1 MPRSFEV
8 FKSTE
13 GDLRAIKR
21 GFSWP
26 GFFFAWIWALL
37 GRLWLI
43 GSALFILFLIL
54 SLLRLALS
62 QEGTYVVFLGSLAIQ
77 IAVGLKGNSWKSHAL
92 QDHGYL
98 RLGIIEAR
106 NRAEAVAKV
115 VQAGG
120 AIPSALKV
128 TPRSKHIFGIQL
140 PAQRLLAVTALT
152 WKAAFRF
159 RLFIV
164 IAVLLLGAVV
174 ALPLLIKDDG
184 TAQGFT
190 QILITYTLTAIASLL
205 GLSTLWLACGTLA
218 RDIEECQIQVVAA
231 KPIARW
237 QIWLGK
243 WLGIMSLNAALLALA
258 GGSVYALLLWRANR
272 LPADVQ
278 QVLRNEV
285 LVARGSVKPPDM
297 NKEIDE
303 ETDKFLKER
312 LAKNPATT
320 ADLKDVRKQIREQV
334 KAGLE
339 VVPPGYLHRWE
350 IDLGSAKNSLRDKP
364 LQLRIKFNT
373 GDPNMGSS
381 RTFVGLWRAG
391 IPQKTELYQS
401 EQISLAPDTFHELK
415 IPPNLFDENGVL
427 RVEFANVNEIPLLF
441 PIDEGF
447 EVLYPQGSFGPNF
460 IRGLGIIFCWM
471 GLLAALGLTAASF
484 LSFPVAAFFA
494 LGLLAMSFASGTLAN
509 AVSEGTIGGYNAEKG
524 IHGNTPVDFV
534 VIPVFRA
541 VLSVINLA
549 KGFSPVDS
557 LSTGRSI
564 SWSQLGL
571 AFTQIILLLGGIIA
585 LSGMTIL
592 TRRELATAQGTQ

>member
-1 MPRSFEV
+1 MARTFDV
-8 FKSTE
+8 FKNSA
-13 GDLRAIKR
+13 GDLRAVER

-26 GFFFAWIWALL
+26 GFFFSWIWAFH

-43 GSALFILFLIL
+43 GSALFVLLLIL
-54 SLLRLALS
+54 GLIRLALS
-62 QEGTYVVFLGSLAIQ
+62 WEGTFLVSLGSLAIQ
-77 IAVGLKGNSWKSHAL
+77 IVIGLKGNSWKSRAL
-92 QDHGYL
+92 EDHGYL
-98 RLGIIEAR
+98 RLGTIEAR
-106 NRAEAVAKV
+106 SRPEALAKV
-115 VQAGG
+115 TQAGET
-120 AIPSALKV
+120 IPSDLKV
-128 TPRSKHIFGIQL
+128 TPRSREFFGIRL
-140 PAQRLLAVTALT
+140 PAQQLIAVTALT

-174 ALPLLIKDDG
+174 ALPILIKDDG

-190 QILITYTLTAIASLL
+190 QILITYTLTAIAALL

-243 WLGIMSLNAALLALA
+243 WLGIMSLNATLLALA

-285 LVARGSVKPPDM
+285 LVARGSVKPPNM
-297 NKEIDE
+297 NKDIDE
-303 ETDKFLKER
+303 ETDKLLKQR
-312 LAKNPATT
+312 LEKNPVTT

-334 KAGLE
+334 KAGFE
-339 VVPPGYLHRWE
+339 VVPPGYMHRWQIE
-350 IDLGSAKNSLRDKP
+350 LGPAKAHLRDKT
-364 LQLRIKFNT
+364 LQLRIKFNSADRSPP
-373 GDPNMGSS
+373 G
-381 RTFVGLWRAG
+381 TFSGIWRIG
-391 IPQKTELYQS
+391 VPQKTELFQS
-401 EQISLAPDTFHELK
+401 EDMSLAPDTFHEFK
-415 IPPNLFDENGVL
+415 IPPNLFDENVL
-427 RVEFANVNEIPLLF
+427 LTVQFLNINNTALLF
-441 PIDEGF
+441 SGDEGF

-460 IRGLGIIFCWM
+460 VRALGIIFCWM
-471 GLLAALGLTAASF
+471 GLLAALGLAAASF

-494 LGLLAMSFASGTLAN
+494 LGMLAMSFASGTLAN

-549 KGFSPVDS
+549 KGFSPVD
-557 LSTGRSI
+557 
-564 SWSQLGL
+564 
-571 AFTQIILLLGGIIA
+571 AF
-585 LSGMTIL
+585 
-592 TRRELATAQGTQ
+592 